1 MMAADTGQAQCP
13 DTRGSSARPA
23 GVVLSIAGID
33 FSSGGWVALY
43 AVVLVIGFVSG
54 TASTC
59 PDV

>member
-1 MMAADTGQAQCP
+1 
-13 DTRGSSARPA
+13 
-23 GVVLSIAGID
+23 VLSIAGID

>member
-1 MMAADTGQAQCP
+1 MSTKWGITALVV
-13 DTRGSSARPA
+13 GSYLLTF
-23 GVVLSIAGID
+23 GIAGIN